1 MYLQVHLCVD
11 QGTVILTVVKVVAL
25 SSRGVRKMVTSF
37 NLQLPETTEE
47 QVRSIAKQE
56 QRSIPETVV
65 MLTDEAIR
73 GRRKHEQE
81 PRTEREPWRER
92 LYLSSYRY
100 IDVAQLVQ
108 VTPRTVARWRRTY
121 GLLGQRAAQ
130 DSYSEPL
137 SYLELI
143 TIAFIAA
150 FRRVGVELDDLR
162 QVHDSLRN
170 LFDDEYPFTLEDF
183 KTRAPHALAHL
194 PVDQLSRYGIILRQ
208 EHHRWSEPILDQF
221 ERFDYERGLAL
232 RWYPRGRNHPIIVN
246 ALVAF
251 GSPTVE
257 GTGVPTY
264 ILKQRYVAGETLEE
278 TADDFGMSVTQ
289 LREAL
294 LFEGVHLGDL
304 PSL

>member
-1 MYLQVHLCVD
+1 M
-11 QGTVILTVVKVVAL
+11 VI
-25 SSRGVRKMVTSF
+25 SF
-37 NLQLPETTEE
+37 NVQLQETTEQ
-47 QVRSIAKQE
+47 QVRSIAEQE
-56 QRSIPETVV
+56 HRSIAETVV
-65 MLTDEAIR
+65 TLTDEAIR

-81 PRTEREPWRER
+81 PRIEREAWSER

-121 GLLGQRAAQ
+121 GLLGRRAAQ

-137 SYLELI
+137 SHLELI

-150 FRRVGVELDDLR
+150 FRGVGVDLDDLR

-170 LFDDEYPFTLEDF
+170 LFDNEYPFALEDF
-183 KTRAPHALAHL
+183 KTHAPQALAHL
-194 PVDQLSRYGIILRQ
+194 PSDQLSRYGITLRQ
-208 EHHRWSEPILDQF
+208 KQYRWSEPILDRF
-221 ERFDYERGLAL
+221 ALFDYEQGLAL
-232 RWYPRGRNHPIIVN
+232 RWRPRGLDSPIVVN

-278 TADDFGMSVTQ
+278 IAEDFSLSVTQ
-289 LREAL
+289 LQEAL
-294 LFEGVHLGDL
+294 SFEGVDRDDL
-304 PSL
+304 PPS